1 LGLSVTG
8 CTFHARWIIY
18 LVILDVG
25 YAREIFFLF
34 KYAKQPPL
42 GVDTIEEMKKLIHNT
57 AAGI

>member
-1 LGLSVTG
+1 VTG